1 MGNCALRESFVQKQI
16 YSAVI
21 SSLLKRC
28 DVHYVSLM
36 YCVNFCSK
44 VCCCCC
50 NLSNVSGRRFI
61 VPMTHISKVRQCLWD
76 GDDYIHSC
84 RELHNKQSE

>member
-1 MGNCALRESFVQKQI
+1 MGNCALRESFVQKQM

-21 SSLLKRC
+21 SSHLKRC

-44 VCCCCC
+44 VSCCCC
-50 NLSNVSGRRFI
+50 NLSNVSGRRVFHRSYDTYLESPP
-61 VPMTHISKVRQCLWD
+61 VPLGRGRLYPLVS
-76 GDDYIHSC
+76 
-84 RELHNKQSE
+84 